1 MMDILI
7 CRVRYP
13 NDPSG
18 KLCAHQ
24 QFVADFLEEDIL
36 VFYSISSILGKEKRV
51 FKPDGKTVN
60 DEYVLIRGT
69 EQQQNQLGVPSFID
83 CSKSYKI
90 QLDSTVSVGNLTNR
104 SCTSTLK
111 ESVKN
116 KILDI
121 KKWENI
127 LSIQF
132 HCVILK
138 SLIKKYPSFK
148 I

>member
-13 NDPSG
+13 NDPSE
-18 KLCAHQ
+18 KLFAHQ

-36 VFYSISSILGKEKRV
+36 VFYSVSSILGKEKRV
-51 FKPDGKTVN
+51 YKPDGKTIN
-60 DEYVLIRGT
+60 DEYVLIIGT
-69 EQQQNQLGVPSFID
+69 EQQQNQFSVPSFID

-104 SCTSTLK
+104 SCTSTLR

-116 KILDI
+116 KILDM
-121 KKWENI
+121 KKMGKHTEYSI
-127 LSIQF
+127 SLSDF
-132 HCVILK
+132 
-138 SLIKKYPSFK
+138 KKFNKK
-148 I
+148 ISII

>member
-13 NDPSG
+13 NDPSE
-18 KLCAHQ
+18 KLFAHQ

-36 VFYSISSILGKEKRV
+36 VFYSVSSILGKEKRV
-51 FKPDGKTVN
+51 YKPDGKTIN
-60 DEYVLIRGT
+60 DEYVLIIGT
-69 EQQQNQLGVPSFID
+69 EQQQNQFSVPSFID

-104 SCTSTLK
+104 SCTSTLR

-116 KILDI
+116 KILDM
-121 KKWENI
+121 KKIGKHTEYSI
-127 LSIQF
+127 SLSDF
-132 HCVILK
+132 
-138 SLIKKYPSFK
+138 KKFNKK
-148 I
+148 ISII

>member
-104 SCTSTLK
+104 SCTSTLR

-116 KILDI
+116 KILDM
-121 KKWENI
+121 KKMGKHTEYSI
-127 LSIQF
+127 SLSDF
-132 HCVILK
+132 
-138 SLIKKYPSFK
+138 KKFNKK
-148 I
+148 ISII

>member
-13 NDPSG
+13 NDPSE
-18 KLCAHQ
+18 KLLAHQ

-36 VFYSISSILGKEKRV
+36 VFYSVSSIFGKEERV
-51 FKPDGKTVN
+51 YKPDGKTIN
-60 DEYVLIRGT
+60 DEYVLIIGT
-69 EQQQNQLGVPSFID
+69 EQQQNKFSVPSFID

-104 SCTSTLK
+104 SCTPTLR

-116 KILDI
+116 KILDM
-121 KKWENI
+121 KKMGKHTEYSI
-127 LSIQF
+127 SLSDF
-132 HCVILK
+132 
-138 SLIKKYPSFK
+138 KKFNKK
-148 I
+148 ISII